1 MNLLALDSCV
11 GSCSA
16 ALWQGEPD
24 GSGGSGGQ
32 AGGEIIAQCFTPMA
46 RGQAE
51 ALMPMVCQV
60 MASSGLGFDAL
71 DRLAVGVGPG
81 SFTGVRIAL
90 ATAKG
95 LALALNRPLVGVTSL
110 EAVATDAV
118 AAMGL
123 ESARLL
129 VALAA
134 GRKDFYVQ
142 SFAVSKGGLCPI
154 LPVAEPGAATLD
166 ELVDLFRLL
175 DAKRDNAKKDNGSG
189 PLVLA
194 GNAAPLLEAALKNG
208 PQGAGEVVCA
218 PGPGLPDAARI
229 AEIAA
234 GRDLA
239 APPPPVAPLYIHSHY
254 AKLPG
259 LSKR

>member
-16 ALWQGEPD
+16 ALWQGT
-24 GSGGSGGQ
+24 SGGQ
-32 AGGEIIAQCFTPMA
+32 GEGEIIAHCFTPMA

-71 DRLAVGVGPG
+71 DRLAVGIGPG

-90 ATAKG
+90 ASAKG
-95 LALALNRPLVGVTSL
+95 LALALARPLVGVTSL
-110 EAVATDAV
+110 EAVAADAV

-123 ESARLL
+123 DGARLL
-129 VALAA
+129 VVLAA

-142 SFAVSKGGLCPI
+142 SFVASRGVLSPI
-154 LPVAEPGAATLD
+154 LPIAEPAAATLD
-166 ELVDLFRLL
+166 GLVDLFAAL
-175 DAKRDNAKKDNGSG
+175 DAERDSGSG
-189 PLVLA
+189 PIVLA

-208 PQGAGEVVCA
+208 PHELVEVVCA

-229 AEIAA
+229 AEIAV
-234 GRDLA
+234 GRDPA
-239 APPPPVAPLYIHSHY
+239 APEAAATPLYIHSHY

-259 LSKR
+259 NTGGKTEGKTGG